1 VTVPSDRP
9 PADEPVTDEPVTDE
23 PVTDE
28 RRPTDDGSAVPPR
41 RPPAGPDA
49 PRYPRRRVPVAREL
63 DYGEAN
69 RRHARHFA
77 SGRARRAEAPPQ
89 PAPVPGGYE
98 PEAATF
104 ELPIVDDV
112 FGLTAESPGV
122 ANQPPGPWLTGEHR
136 RLDVEPEATQAA
148 LEPETPMGPGG
159 GATPPAVEARPEEP
173 PSSQRSSMLV
183 AAGIFL
189 SRCSGLIRE
198 SVIANYLGTGPA
210 SDAFRAALRIPN
222 LLQNLLGEGVL
233 SASFIPVYARLRAE
247 GREKEAGHVAGAV
260 AGLLVALTGVLSLVG
275 VALAEPLTRA
285 LVPGFH
291 DAYRF
296 DLTVQLVRI
305 IFPGIGFLVLSAW
318 CLGVLN
324 SHRRFFLSYV
334 APVLWNAAQI
344 AAVVAVGLT
353 TTDTRTLAYAL
364 AWGVL
369 IGGILQFGV
378 QIGPVRRLLGGVRLS
393 LDTAN
398 ASVRNVLA
406 RFGPVVMG
414 RGVVQIMGYVDL
426 LLASYLATGA
436 VASLQYALVLYLL
449 PISLFGISVAAAEL
463 PELSQVEVHDP
474 ETRRR
479 FRLRLEEGMAR
490 IAWYVA
496 PTATLF
502 IVAGDVI
509 VRAVFQRGNFTS
521 ADTIVVWLTLAVFS
535 TSLLASTSSRLLQN
549 GLYALDDART
559 PARVAAM
566 SVVVA
571 VVIGLAFMF
580 PLDRLVVGPDGIEG
594 WGDVFALG
602 PLPEAARDNAADV
615 AHLGIVGLAV
625 GAAVSRWVEY
635 RLLSRALAWRI
646 GRTHLAGRWLS
657 PIATGCAA
665 AAVVAVVAE
674 ALFGGLPSL
683 VALILVLAPAG
694 LVYVAIT
701 RRLGVPEATIM
712 VGRVAGLVD
721 RPRG

>member
-1 VTVPSDRP
+1 VTVPRD
-9 PADEPVTDEPVTDE
+9 
-23 PVTDE
+23 
-28 RRPTDDGSAVPPR
+28 RRPTDERIAEREPPEDGGG
-41 RPPAGPDA
+41 PPADDPPAEPQRRG
-49 PRYPRRRVPVAREL
+49 PRRRVAPDPQR

-69 RRHARHFA
+69 RRHARQFA
-77 SGRARRAEAPPQ
+77 SGRVRRPPAASE
-89 PAPVPGGYE
+89 PTPVPGWYE
-98 PEAATF
+98 PEAATS
-104 ELPIVDDV
+104 ELPVVDDV

-122 ANQPPGPWLTGEHR
+122 ANQPPAPWLTGEHAR
-136 RLDVEPEATQAA
+136 VDVEPEAGAT
-148 LEPETPMGPGG
+148 GPGVAPAAPVG
-159 GATPPAVEARPEEP
+159 PGVPATPPTVVAGPEAEPEAL

-189 SRCSGLIRE
+189 SRCSGLVRE
-198 SVIANYLGTGPA
+198 SVIANYLGTSPA

-247 GREKEAGHVAGAV
+247 GREQEAGHVAGAV

-275 VALAEPLTRA
+275 VVLAEPLTRV

-291 DAYRF
+291 DSKF

-324 SHRRFFLSYV
+324 SHRKFFLSYV
-334 APVLWNAAQI
+334 APVVWNAAQI
-344 AAVVAVGLT
+344 AALVAVGLT
-353 TTDTRTLAYAL
+353 TTNTRTLAYAVS
-364 AWGVL
+364 WGVL
-369 IGGILQFGV
+369 IGGILQFGI

-398 ASVRNVLA
+398 ASVRSVLA

-426 LLASYLATGA
+426 VLASYLATGS

-449 PISLFGISVAAAEL
+449 PISLFGMSVAAAEL
-463 PELSQVEVHDP
+463 PELSEVEVHDP

-502 IVAGDVI
+502 IVVGDVI

-535 TSLLASTSSRLLQN
+535 LSLPATTSSRLLQN

-566 SVVVA
+566 SVILAAIV
-571 VVIGLAFMF
+571 GLAFMF

-594 WGDVFALG
+594 WSDVFAFG
-602 PLPEAARDNAADV
+602 PLPEAARNAADV
-615 AHLGIVGLAV
+615 AHLGIVGLAI
-625 GAAVSRWVEY
+625 GAAVSRWFEY

-646 GRTHLAGRWLS
+646 GRTHLAGRWLN
-657 PIATGCAA
+657 PIAAGCAA
-665 AAVVAVVAE
+665 AAVVAVACE
-674 ALFGGLPSL
+674 ALFGELPSL
-683 VALILVLAPAG
+683 VALVLVVGPAG
-694 LVYVAIT
+694 LVYVAVT

-712 VGRVAGLVD
+712 LRRMASLTSRV
-721 RPRG
+721 RS

>member
-1 VTVPSDRP
+1 VPHD
-9 PADEPVTDEPVTDE
+9 
-23 PVTDE
+23 
-28 RRPTDDGSAVPPR
+28 RRPTDERIAERQPPEVGGG
-41 RPPAGPDA
+41 PPADDPA
-49 PRYPRRRVPVAREL
+49 AEPRQRRGPRRRVAPDPQR

-69 RRHARHFA
+69 RRHARQFA
-77 SGRARRAEAPPQ
+77 SGRVRRPPAASE
-89 PAPVPGGYE
+89 PTPVPGWYE
-98 PEAATF
+98 PEAAATS
-104 ELPIVDDV
+104 ELPVVDDV
-112 FGLTAESPGV
+112 FGLTAESPGM
-122 ANQPPGPWLTGEHR
+122 ANQPPAPWLTGEHHR
-136 RLDVEPEATQAA
+136 VDVEPEPGAT
-148 LEPETPMGPGG
+148 GPGV
-159 GATPPAVEARPEEP
+159 APAAPVGPGVPAASPTVDAGPEAEREAL

-189 SRCSGLIRE
+189 SRCSGLVRE
-198 SVIANYLGTGPA
+198 SVIANYLGTSPA
-210 SDAFRAALRIPN
+210 GDAFRAALRIPN

-247 GREKEAGHVAGAV
+247 GREREAGHVAGAV

-275 VALAEPLTRA
+275 VVAAEPLTRV

-291 DAYRF
+291 DSYRI

-324 SHRRFFLSYV
+324 SHRKFFLSYV

-344 AAVVAVGLT
+344 AALVAVGLT
-353 TTDTRTLAYAL
+353 TTDTRTLAYAV

-378 QIGPVRRLLGGVRLS
+378 QIGPVSRLLGGVHLS

-398 ASVRNVLA
+398 ASVRSVLA

-426 LLASYLATGA
+426 LLASYLATGS

-449 PISLFGISVAAAEL
+449 PISLFGMSVAAAEL
-463 PELSQVEVHDP
+463 PELSEVEVHDP

-502 IVAGDVI
+502 IVVGDVI

-535 TSLLASTSSRLLQN
+535 LSLPATTSSRLLQN

-566 SVVVA
+566 SVILA
-571 VVIGLAFMF
+571 AVIGLAFMF

-594 WGDVFALG
+594 WSDVFAFG
-602 PLPEAARDNAADV
+602 PLPEAVRDNAADV
-615 AHLGIVGLAV
+615 AHLGIVGLAI
-625 GAAVSRWVEY
+625 GAAVSRWFEY

-646 GRTHLAGRWLS
+646 GRTHLAGRWLN
-657 PIATGCAA
+657 PIAIGCAA
-665 AAVVAVVAE
+665 AAVVAVVCE
-674 ALFGGLPSL
+674 ALFGELPSV
-683 VALILVLAPAG
+683 VALVLVVGPAG
-694 LVYVAIT
+694 LVYVAVT

-712 VGRVAGLVD
+712 VRRVAGLAV
-721 RPRG
+721 RARR

>member
-1 VTVPSDRP
+1 
-9 PADEPVTDEPVTDE
+9 
-23 PVTDE
+23 
-28 RRPTDDGSAVPPR
+28 
-41 RPPAGPDA
+41 
-49 PRYPRRRVPVAREL
+49 
-63 DYGEAN
+63 
-69 RRHARHFA
+69 
-77 SGRARRAEAPPQ
+77 
-89 PAPVPGGYE
+89 
-98 PEAATF
+98 
-104 ELPIVDDV
+104 
-112 FGLTAESPGV
+112 
-122 ANQPPGPWLTGEHR
+122 
-136 RLDVEPEATQAA
+136 
-148 LEPETPMGPGG
+148 
-159 GATPPAVEARPEEP
+159 
-173 PSSQRSSMLV
+173 MLV

-189 SRCSGLIRE
+189 SRCSGLVRE
-198 SVIANYLGTGPA
+198 SVIANYLGTSPA

-247 GREKEAGHVAGAV
+247 GREQEAGHVAGAV

-275 VALAEPLTRA
+275 VVLAEPLTRV

-291 DAYRF
+291 DTYRF

-324 SHRRFFLSYV
+324 SHRKFFLSYV

-344 AAVVAVGLT
+344 AALVAVGLT
-353 TTDTRTLAYAL
+353 TTDTRTLAYAVS
-364 AWGVL
+364 WGVL

-378 QIGPVRRLLGGVRLS
+378 QIGPVRRLLGGVHLS

-398 ASVRNVLA
+398 ESVRSVLA

-426 LLASYLATGA
+426 LLASYLATGS

-449 PISLFGISVAAAEL
+449 PISLFGMSVAAAEL
-463 PELSQVEVHDP
+463 PELSEVEVHDA

-502 IVAGDVI
+502 IVVGDVI

-535 TSLLASTSSRLLQN
+535 LSLPATTSSRLLQN

-566 SVVVA
+566 SVVLA
-571 VVIGLAFMF
+571 AIIGLAFMF

-594 WGDVFALG
+594 WSDVFAFG
-602 PLPEAARDNAADV
+602 PLPEGARNAADV
-615 AHLGIVGLAV
+615 AHLGIVGLAI
-625 GAAVSRWVEY
+625 GAAVSRLV
-635 RLLSRALAWRI
+635 RVPAAQPRPGLADRPHAPGRALAQPDRRRLRRRCGRRRRVRGTVRGVAVASGAGARGRPGRAGVRGGHPPPGRARGHDHAPPG
-646 GRTHLAGRWLS
+646 GRTGRTRPAAETRAPARPLAMGVGRS
-657 PIATGCAA
+657 PTGDIDRLPGPGP
-665 AAVVAVVAE
+665 VA
-674 ALFGGLPSL
+674 GGLTCWSCSKCS
-683 VALILVLAPAG
+683 G
-694 LVYVAIT
+694 D
-701 RRLGVPEATIM
+701 GGAT
-712 VGRVAGLVD
+712 
-721 RPRG
+721 

>member
-1 VTVPSDRP
+1 VTVPRD
-9 PADEPVTDEPVTDE
+9 
-23 PVTDE
+23 
-28 RRPTDDGSAVPPR
+28 RRPTDEDIAEPR
-41 RPPAGPDA
+41 RPQDGGGAPSNGAPAE
-49 PRYPRRRVPVAREL
+49 PRQPRGQRRRTPPDPDR

-69 RRHARHFA
+69 RRHARQFA
-77 SGRARRAEAPPQ
+77 PGTSRRPPAT
-89 PAPVPGGYE
+89 PEPTPVPGWYE
-98 PEAATF
+98 PEAATI
-104 ELPIVDDV
+104 ELPVVDDV

-122 ANQPPGPWLTGEHR
+122 ASQPPAPWLTGEHARVDLQPEPGVR
-136 RLDVEPEATQAA
+136 RPDVATDVPDVPGVAAGAAPAAAVEPEAEEEA
-148 LEPETPMGPGG
+148 L
-159 GATPPAVEARPEEP
+159 

-189 SRCSGLIRE
+189 SRCSGLVRE

-247 GREKEAGHVAGAV
+247 GRERQAGHVAGAV
-260 AGLLVALTGVLSLVG
+260 AGLLVALTGVLSLAG
-275 VALAEPLTRA
+275 VVLAEPLTRV
-285 LVPGFH
+285 LVPGFN

-324 SHRRFFLSYV
+324 SHRKFFLSYV

-344 AAVVAVGLT
+344 AALVAVGLT
-353 TTDTRTLAYAL
+353 TTNTRTLAYAVS
-364 AWGVL
+364 WGVL

-378 QIGPVRRLLGGVRLS
+378 QIGPVSRLLGGVHLS

-398 ASVRNVLA
+398 ASVRSVLA

-449 PISLFGISVAAAEL
+449 PISLFGMSVAAAEL
-463 PELSQVEVHDP
+463 PELSEVEVHDP

-479 FRLRLEEGMAR
+479 FRLRLEDGMAR

-502 IVAGDVI
+502 IVVGDVI

-535 TSLLASTSSRLLQN
+535 MSLLATTSSRLLQN
-549 GLYALDDART
+549 GLFALDDPRT

-566 SVVVA
+566 SVVLA
-571 VVIGLAFMF
+571 AIIGVAFMF

-594 WGDVFALG
+594 WGDVFALR
-602 PLPEAARDNAADV
+602 PLAEAVRDNAADV
-615 AHLGIVGLAV
+615 AHLGIVGLAI
-625 GAAVSRWVEY
+625 GAAVSRWFEY

-646 GRTHLAGRWLS
+646 GRTRLAGRWLN
-657 PIATGCAA
+657 PIAAGCAA
-665 AAVVAVVAE
+665 AAVVAVVCE
-674 ALFGGLPSL
+674 ALFGDLPSL
-683 VALILVLAPAG
+683 VALVLVVGPAG
-694 LVYVAIT
+694 LVYVAVT

-712 VGRVAGLVD
+712 MRRVAGLAD
-721 RPRG
+721 RVRR

>member
-1 VTVPSDRP
+1 MTGPRDRR
-9 PADEPVTDEPVTDE
+9 PADEGVAGRRRTEDGTGAPAEGPAEPR
-23 PVTDE
+23 E
-28 RRPTDDGSAVPPR
+28 RRGSPR
-41 RPPAGPDA
+41 RLPPDPE
-49 PRYPRRRVPVAREL
+49 R

-69 RRHARHFA
+69 RRHARQFE
-77 SGRARRAEAPPQ
+77 SGRARRPEPAQQ
-89 PAPVPGGYE
+89 PAPVPGWYE
-98 PEAATF
+98 PEAATI
-104 ELPIVDDV
+104 ELPVVDDV
-112 FGLTAESPGV
+112 FGLTTESPGV
-122 ANQPPGPWLTGEHR
+122 ANQPVAPWLTGER
-136 RLDVEPEATQAA
+136 ARVDVGPEPAATAAEVAPEA
-148 LEPETPMGPGG
+148 PEAPGAS
-159 GATPPAVEARPEEP
+159 ATPPPVEAGPGAAREARP
-173 PSSQRSSMLV
+173 STQRSSMLV

-210 SDAFRAALRIPN
+210 GDAFRAALRIPN

-233 SASFIPVYARLRAE
+233 SASFIPVYARLRGE
-247 GREKEAGHVAGAV
+247 GREGEAGRVAGAV
-260 AGLLVALTGVLSLVG
+260 AGLLVALTGVLSVAG
-275 VALAEPLTRA
+275 VLLAEPLTRL
-285 LVPGFH
+285 LVPGFN

-296 DLTVQLVRI
+296 DLTVELVRI

-344 AAVVAVGLT
+344 AALVAVGLT
-353 TTDTRTLAYAL
+353 TTNTRSLAYAVS
-364 AWGVL
+364 WGVL
-369 IGGILQFGV
+369 IGGVLQFGV
-378 QIGPVRRLLGGVRLS
+378 QIGPVRRLLGGVHLS

-398 ASVRNVLA
+398 ASVRSVLA

-449 PISLFGISVAAAEL
+449 PIGLFGMSVAAAEL
-463 PELSQVEVHDP
+463 PELSEVEVHDP

-535 TSLLASTSSRLLQN
+535 MSLLASTSSRLLQN

-566 SVVVA
+566 SVILA
-571 VVIGLAFMF
+571 AIIGLAFMF

-594 WGDVFALG
+594 WGDMLTFG

-646 GRTHLAGRWLS
+646 GRTRLAGRWLN
-657 PIATGCAA
+657 PIAAGCAA

-683 VALILVLAPAG
+683 VTLALVLGPAG

-701 RRLGVPEATIM
+701 RRLGVPEAAIM
-712 VGRVAGLVD
+712 VRRLAGLAG
-721 RPRG
+721 RAGR

>member
-1 VTVPSDRP
+1 VTVPRDHR
-9 PADEPVTDEPVTDE
+9 PADERIADERIA
-23 PVTDE
+23 E
-28 RRPTDDGSAVPPR
+28 RRPPEDAKGAPPEEQR
-41 RPPAGPDA
+41 ADPPG
-49 PRYPRRRVPVAREL
+49 RGGGRRRVPPDPDR

-69 RRHARHFA
+69 RRHARQFA
-77 SGRARRAEAPPQ
+77 AGSTRRPPATPEPT
-89 PAPVPGGYE
+89 PAPGWYE
-98 PEAATF
+98 PEAATI
-104 ELPIVDDV
+104 ELPVIDDV

-122 ANQPPGPWLTGEHR
+122 ANQPLAPWLTGEHR
-136 RLDVEPEATQAA
+136 RVDVEPSREPAAAAVVPEA
-148 LEPETPMGPGG
+148 PERPGAP
-159 GATPPAVEARPEEP
+159 ATPPAAEAEPRAEPEAL

-247 GREKEAGHVAGAV
+247 GREAEAGRVAGAV

-275 VALAEPLTRA
+275 VVLAEPLTRV

-324 SHRRFFLSYV
+324 SHRKFFLSYV
-334 APVLWNAAQI
+334 APVVWNAAQI
-344 AAVVAVGLT
+344 AALVAVGLT
-353 TTDTRTLAYAL
+353 TTNTRTLAYAVS
-364 AWGVL
+364 WGVL

-378 QIGPVRRLLGGVRLS
+378 QIGPVRRLLGGVHLS
-393 LDTAN
+393 LNTAN
-398 ASVRNVLA
+398 AHVRSVLA

-449 PISLFGISVAAAEL
+449 PIGLFGMSVAAAEL
-463 PELSQVEVHDP
+463 PELSEVEVHDP

-502 IVAGDVI
+502 IVVGDVI

-521 ADTIVVWLTLAVFS
+521 SDTILVWLTLAVFS
-535 TSLLASTSSRLLQN
+535 MSLLASTSSRLLQN

-566 SVVVA
+566 SVMLA
-571 VVIGLAFMF
+571 ALIGLAFMF
-580 PLDRLVVGPDGIEG
+580 PLDRLVVGPEGIEG
-594 WGDVFALG
+594 WGDVFTFG
-602 PLPEAARDNAADV
+602 PLPEAARNNAADV
-615 AHLGIVGLAV
+615 AHLGIVGLAI

-635 RLLSRALAWRI
+635 RFLSRALAWRI
-646 GRTHLAGRWLS
+646 GRTHLAGRWLN
-657 PIATGCAA
+657 PIAAGCAA

-683 VALILVLAPAG
+683 VALVLVLGPAG

-712 VGRVAGLVD
+712 VRRVAGLVHQA
-721 RPRG
+721 RR